1 MQTPPAASASRLDF
15 ATAWLV
21 GVACAALSIVVAAM
35 AALNTALPEIAPT
48 LQASTIQMTWIIDGY
63 TLVLAALLLPAGAV
77 GDRFG
82 RRGVLIAGMVVFAI
96 ASLLPLWVN
105 DPALFIATRCLAGV
119 GAAMV
124 MPSTLSLISAGV
136 PEDKRPLAVSV
147 WAGVAGI
154 GAIGGFFVTG
164 MLLET
169 FSWHSIFIT
178 FAASATL
185 ITMLSCT
192 IPTSKDS
199 NPKAFDLLG
208 SVTSAVAVAIF
219 VYGLIEAP
227 QRGWFDPI
235 VLVALLGGLVL
246 AAVFVWLQING
257 SRQLL
262 DVKLFAN
269 RAFGSGAFSVTLQYL
284 ASFGTFFLILQR
296 FQLVMGYSPLQSAVA
311 LLPLV
316 VVMLLSTLLGNW
328 FAVHVNLRSTL
339 AGGILIASVGLIS
352 LGAFDNTEYW
362 QVCGALCVMAIGIGL
377 ASAPST
383 TAIMMNTPEGNHGV
397 GSAINDTARELGAA
411 IGIAL
416 AGSIVAAGY
425 SSRIAETADN
435 AREQVDRTAAA
446 LAGTEQG
453 QQISAQADQMH
464 TYISRSLPEAMAVS
478 EQAAAQGQTGLA
490 AQIAEGAQ
498 QAFLNPMAQA
508 SLVLGG
514 VLLAS
519 GLLLAR
525 WTPKAIGSDSAEQ
538 PEKLAEP
545 VPV

>member
-1 MQTPPAASASRLDF
+1 MQTPTAANATRLDF
-15 ATAWLV
+15 ATVWLV

-35 AALNTALPEIAPT
+35 AALNTALPDIAPT
-48 LQASTIQMTWIIDGY
+48 LQASSNQMTWIIDGY
-63 TLVLAALLLPAGAV
+63 TLCLAALLLPAGAF
-77 GDRFG
+77 GDRMG

-105 DPALFIATRCLAGV
+105 DPTMFIATRCLAGV

-124 MPSTLSLISAGV
+124 MPSTLSLISSGV
-136 PEDKRPLAVSV
+136 PEEKRPLAVSV

-154 GAIGGFFVTG
+154 GAIAGFFVTG
-164 MLLET
+164 MLLEA

-185 ITMLSCT
+185 VAVLTCT

-199 NPKAFDLLG
+199 NPSAFDWLG
-208 SVTSAVAVAIF
+208 SVTSAVAIAIF
-219 VYGLIEAP
+219 VFGLIEAP
-227 QRGWFDPI
+227 QRGWLDPM
-235 VLVALLGGLVL
+235 VLTALFGGIAL
-246 AAVFVWLQING
+246 ACMFIWLQING
-257 SRQLL
+257 SRRLI

-269 RAFGSGAFSVTLQYL
+269 RAFGSASFSVALQYV
-284 ASFGTFFLILQR
+284 ASFGTFFVILQR

-316 VVMLLSTLLGNW
+316 IVMMASTLLGNW

-339 AGGILIASVGLIS
+339 AGGIVIAGIGLIS

-362 QVCGALCVMAIGIGL
+362 QVCAALCVMAVGIGL
-377 ASAPST
+377 ATAPST
-383 TAIMMNTPEGNHGV
+383 TAIMMNTPEDNHGI
-397 GSAINDTARELGAA
+397 GSAVNDTARELGAA

-425 SSRIAETADN
+425 STRIGETADA
-435 AREQVDRTAAA
+435 ARDQVDRTAAA
-446 LAGTEQG
+446 FAGTEQG

-464 TYISRSLPEAMAVS
+464 EYISRSLPEAMAVS

-498 QAFLNPMAQA
+498 QAFLAPMGQA
-508 SLVLGG
+508 TVILGG
-514 VLLAS
+514 VLLA
-519 GLLLAR
+519 GGILLA
-525 WTPKAIGSDSAEQ
+525 WWVPNAITPEPVEQ
-538 PEKLAEP
+538 PEELAEP
-545 VPV
+545 VTV